1 MSEEDNSYSLM
12 RQCALPSC
20 MVNIELLDSK
30 NRCVYDIDCKLFAC
44 PSCYA
49 GNTNM
54 PISSLYQIIDNDL
67 SSINVKYIP
76 HTFEFNPNKPPL
88 PPRTHCYTINNIY
101 IKNVEIDFENWNK
114 VVGVDT
120 SFTYTIVLENNER
133 IQRITSIPTTYRCN
147 CCGIIP
153 APKGFKLA

>member
-1 MSEEDNSYSLM
+1 MSEVENQEYLM

-20 MVNIELLDSK
+20 MVNIELLEGDDRSM
-30 NRCVYDIDCKLFAC
+30 YDIDCKIFGC
-44 PSCYA
+44 PSCYVKY
-49 GNTNM
+49 TNM
-54 PISSLYQIIDNDL
+54 PISPLYRIIDKDL
-67 SSINVKYIP
+67 ESINVKYVS
-76 HTFEFNPNKPPL
+76 HTYVFNPNIPPL
-88 PPRTHCYTINNIY
+88 PPRTHCYTINDIY
-101 IKNVEIDFENWNK
+101 IKNIEIDFENWNK

-133 IQRITSIPTTYRCN
+133 IQRITSIPTTYTCN